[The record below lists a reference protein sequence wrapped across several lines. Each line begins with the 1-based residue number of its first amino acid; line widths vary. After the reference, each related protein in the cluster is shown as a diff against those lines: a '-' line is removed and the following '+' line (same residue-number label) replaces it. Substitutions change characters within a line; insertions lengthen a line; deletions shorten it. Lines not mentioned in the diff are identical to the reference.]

1 MRSRAFLALSLAA
14 QLAVAGCGGPDEA
27 AKSSSASS
35 SGAERRA
42 SAAPAALDD
51 SMLRDPVEV
60 EAIEIPYGETGDDL
74 LRGYFVYPAD
84 MVEPLPAV
92 IVVHEWWGLNDSVR
106 EAASRIAAQG
116 YMVLAVDLFR
126 GETAASTVEASAL
139 ARKLLEEPGYA
150 EQNLR
155 AAHAFVSDAAGAP
168 SVATL
173 GWSLGG
179 YWAVEATRFLPD
191 AFSAAI
197 AYYGQPDDDADT
209 VSSISAPVLSLFG
222 GADRSIPIEAVRA
235 FEAQAKALD
244 KSVEVVVF
252 PRGKHGF
259 ANPDDSRFDERIAE
273 QAWRRT
279 AAFLDRYL
287 RTS

>member
-1 MRSRAFLALSLAA
+1 MRSKALLALLAA
-14 QLAVAGCGGPDEA
+14 VQLTIVGCGGSDEPVE
-27 AKSSSASS
+27 SGSASS
-35 SGAERRA
+35 TGERTS
-42 SAAPAALDD
+42 SAAPAKLDD
-51 SMLRDPVEV
+51 SMLRDPVDI
-60 EAIEIPYGETGDDL
+60 EAIEIPYGETEDDL

-106 EAASRIAAQG
+106 DAASRIAAQG

-126 GETAASTVEASAL
+126 GETATSTSDASAL
-139 ARKLLEEPGYA
+139 ARKLLEEPGFA
-150 EQNLR
+150 EKNLR
-155 AAHAFVSDAAGAP
+155 AAHTFVSDAAGAP
-168 SVATL
+168 SVAAL

-191 AFSAAI
+191 SFSAAI
-197 AYYGQPDDDADT
+197 AYYSQPDDDADT

-222 GADRSIPIEAVRA
+222 GQDRSIPADAVRA
-235 FEAQAKALD
+235 FEAQARALD
-244 KSVEVVVF
+244 KPIEVVIF

-259 ANPDDSRFDERIAE
+259 ANPDDSRYDERIAE